1 MFVSLRTLRTPS
13 TSPHRL
19 AQRASSRLACFAAL
33 LTLTACREQPPR
45 TAADSQA
52 AHIDSVIAAGGV
64 VDSVLP
70 VAEQLRRFRE
80 GLEAPDTLRHA
91 APSREALVRQFI
103 AAVSKRDTA
112 ALNAM
117 VLDRAEFAY
126 LYYPS
131 SVMSRPPYEA
141 PPQLLWGQIM
151 ASSNEGLPKV
161 LARASGE
168 SIQAGALSC
177 ADSVAVEG
185 ENRLHQQCTMSLR
198 FGSGAP
204 LTARW
209 FGTIIERDGRFKF
222 IGYANSL

>member
-1 MFVSLRTLRTPS
+1 MPAAAAVLL
-13 TSPHRL
+13 
-19 AQRASSRLACFAAL
+19 LACSDAS
-33 LTLTACREQPPR
+33 PR

-52 AHIDSVIAAGGV
+52 AHIDSVVAAGGV
-64 VDSVLP
+64 VDSILP
-70 VAEQLRRFRE
+70 MEEQVRRFRE

-91 APSREALVRQFI
+91 APSREALVRQFLT
-103 AAVSKRDTA
+103 AVSQSDTA
-112 ALNAM
+112 TLNAL

-131 SVMSRPPYEA
+131 SAMSRPPYEA
-141 PPQLLWGQIM
+141 PPQLLWGQIL

-161 LARASGE
+161 LARATGE
-168 SIQAGALSC
+168 SIQPGALTC
-177 ADSVAVEG
+177 ADSVSVEG
-185 ENRLHQQCTMSLR
+185 ENRLHQQCTMALR

-204 LTARW
+204 VTARW